1 MSDKYNEHELE
12 ESIIQMFQKKGYERI
27 KSDSKCLTER
37 KLDEY
42 VIEDDIYS
50 ALHKINPQINRSLFD
65 EVVKTIKHLHGLKL
79 IERNKL
85 FHKYL
90 IDGIIVQD
98 NHSNVNPLVRIIDF
112 ENINNN
118 SFKIV
123 SQIKFNE
130 GRATRIP
137 DIIIY
142 INGIPLIIFEL
153 KSIENREDATI
164 ENAYEQ
170 LGGNSENS
178 GYRYDIPT
186 IFNYNAFCVISD
198 GINNRLGTITST
210 FERYSEWKSVDGENV
225 YGIHS
230 VNKLDVMIDGV
241 FEKERLLDIIM
252 NNIFYISKD
261 KEHPI
266 KILSQ
271 YHQYF
276 GIKKAFKSILKNKK
290 PEGTGRAG
298 IVWHTQGSGKSF
310 SMLMLAYRLIK
321 EKSLNNPTIVILTDR
336 NDLDDQLY
344 TTFSCASEYLRTAPV
359 KVESRKDLIDTLSKI
374 KESGIIFTTIQK
386 IDKDNIIP
394 NKRENIIVISDE
406 AHRSH
411 YGLEETVK
419 YSNKNNKFEI
429 KTVFGY
435 EKYIR
440 DAMPN
445 ATFIGFTG
453 TPVQTKD
460 KDTTAIF
467 GDIIDTY
474 DMTQSIEDGSTVK
487 LFYESR
493 LAKVWLD
500 DRKLEEIDQYY
511 SSMYKEGVTE
521 DLINMSKSQMS
532 RMELLI
538 GDEDRLKLLA
548 KDIIEHY
555 ENRKGI
561 LNDKA
566 MIVCMSR
573 KIAFNLYNIMLSLRP
588 EYNEQLKLIVTS
600 SNKDDEKMREGI
612 KDKKYR
618 DYIANDF
625 KNKNGKTKIVIVVDM
640 WLTGFDVPDLDVMYI
655 DKPMKGHNLMQAI
668 ARVNRIYAGKNSGL
682 IVDYIGIFKSIN
694 NALSI
699 YTKRD
704 KETNMKDIR
713 NAAKTLI
720 YDNLS
725 ILNELFYNVDKSKF
739 NSNIE
744 LEKFRAIQEG
754 TDFVLKDEKLTEDF
768 MEVTRIIKNAYVIVL
783 GILDINKKVEI
794 NYYLAIR
801 HFIQKLEYSKSPYS
815 LTKIN
820 ERVSELLA
828 EAIIGDEVKVLT
840 KAEDEEDSNIW
851 DLLKEE
857 KIKELRNSNKPHVF
871 IKILEKLLS
880 RAIKEYKKYNLIKS
894 QEYSEK
900 LRRLL
905 QKYNS
910 RTIYNEEDENL
921 NVEQTIIGLIAFS
934 GEMLE
939 DEENARENNLNGR
952 ERAFYDALTTEKRTL
967 ELMEDETLRL
977 IAVNLEDIVKEY
989 ATVDWSKKRS
999 TRAEMR
1005 VRIKRLL
1012 NKYGYPPEYNEK
1024 AINNVISQAEYMM

>member
-1 MSDKYNEHELE
+1 MSGKYNEHELE
-12 ESIIQMFQKKGYERI
+12 ESIIQLFQNKGYERI
-27 KSDSKCLTER
+27 TNNSQWIIER
-37 KLDEY
+37 KLNEY
-42 VIEDDIYS
+42 IIEDDVYE
-50 ALHKINPQINRSLFD
+50 ALSKINLGVNNSIFD
-65 EVVKTIKHLHGLKL
+65 EVVKMIKNLNGLKL

-123 SQIKFNE
+123 SQVKFNE

-198 GINNRLGTITST
+198 GINNRLGTITSN
-210 FERYSEWKSVDGENV
+210 FERYSEWKSADGENV
-225 YGIHS
+225 YGVNN

-241 FEKERLLDIIM
+241 FEKGRLLDIIS
-252 NNIFYISKD
+252 NNIFYILKD
-261 KEHPI
+261 KEKPI

-344 TTFSCASEYLRTAPV
+344 TTFSCASEYLRTTPV

-573 KIAFNLYNIMLSLRP
+573 KIAFDLYNMMLSLRP

-600 SNKDDEKMREGI
+600 SNRDDEKMREVI

-668 ARVNRIYAGKNSGL
+668 ARVNRIYAGKSSGL

-754 TDFVLKDEKLTEDF
+754 TDFVLKDEKLTKDF
-768 MEVTRIIKNAYVIVL
+768 IEITRIIKNAYVMVL
-783 GILDINKKVEI
+783 GILDTNKKIEI

-801 HFIQKLEYSKSPYS
+801 YFIQKLEYSKSPYS

-900 LRRLL
+900 LRKLL

-939 DEENARENNLNGR
+939 DEENARKNNLNGR

>member
-27 KSDSKCLTER
+27 KSDSKWLTER

-65 EVVKTIKHLHGLKL
+65 EIVKMIKHLHGLKL

-98 NHSNVNPLVRIIDF
+98 NHSNVNPLVKIIDF

-123 SQIKFNE
+123 SQVKFNE

-153 KSIENREDATI
+153 KSIENREDSTI

-252 NNIFYISKD
+252 NNIFYIIKD

-344 TTFSCASEYLRTAPV
+344 TTFSCASEYLRTTPV

-573 KIAFNLYNIMLSLRP
+573 KIAFDLYNIMLSLRP

-600 SNKDDEKMREGI
+600 SNKDDEKMREVI

-754 TDFVLKDEKLTEDF
+754 TDFVLKDEKLTKDF

-783 GILDINKKVEI
+783 GILDTNKKVEI

-840 KAEDEEDSNIW
+840 KVEDEEDSNIW

-939 DEENARENNLNGR
+939 DEENAKENNLNGR

>member
-1 MSDKYNEHELE
+1 M
-12 ESIIQMFQKKGYERI
+12 
-27 KSDSKCLTER
+27 
-37 KLDEY
+37 
-42 VIEDDIYS
+42 
-50 ALHKINPQINRSLFD
+50 
-65 EVVKTIKHLHGLKL
+65 
-79 IERNKL
+79 
-85 FHKYL
+85 
-90 IDGIIVQD
+90 
-98 NHSNVNPLVRIIDF
+98 
-112 ENINNN
+112 
-118 SFKIV
+118 
-123 SQIKFNE
+123 
-130 GRATRIP
+130 
-137 DIIIY
+137 
-142 INGIPLIIFEL
+142 
-153 KSIENREDATI
+153 
-164 ENAYEQ
+164 
-170 LGGNSENS
+170 
-178 GYRYDIPT
+178 
-186 IFNYNAFCVISD
+186 ISD

-252 NNIFYISKD
+252 NNIFYIIKD

-344 TTFSCASEYLRTAPV
+344 TTFSSASEYLRTTPV

-394 NKRENIIVISDE
+394 NERENIIVISDE

-600 SNKDDEKMREGI
+600 SNKDDEKMREVI

-754 TDFVLKDEKLTEDF
+754 TDFVLKDEKLTKDF

-783 GILDINKKVEI
+783 GILDLNKKVEI

-815 LTKIN
+815 LTRIN

-840 KAEDEEDSNIW
+840 KAENEEDSNIW

>member
-27 KSDSKCLTER
+27 ESDSKWLTER

-65 EVVKTIKHLHGLKL
+65 EVVKMIKHLHELKL

-98 NHSNVNPLVRIIDF
+98 NHSNVNPLVKIIDF

-123 SQIKFNE
+123 SQVKFNE

-153 KSIENREDATI
+153 KSIENREDSTI

-298 IVWHTQGSGKSF
+298 IIWHTQGSGKSF
-310 SMLMLAYRLIK
+310 SMLMLTYRLIK

-344 TTFSCASEYLRTAPV
+344 TTFSCASEYLRTTPV
-359 KVESRKDLIDTLSKI
+359 KVGSRKDLIDTLSKI

-600 SNKDDEKMREGI
+600 SNKDDEKMREVI

-625 KNKNGKTKIVIVVDM
+625 KNKKGKTKIVIVVDM

-754 TDFVLKDEKLTEDF
+754 TDFVLKDEKLTKDF

-900 LRRLL
+900 LRKLL

>member
-12 ESIIQMFQKKGYERI
+12 ESIIQMFQEKGYERI
-27 KSDSKCLTER
+27 KSDSKWLTER
-37 KLDEY
+37 KLNEY
-42 VIEDDIYS
+42 LIEDDIYR
-50 ALHKINPQINRSLFD
+50 ALHKINPKINRSLLD
-65 EVVKTIKHLHGLKL
+65 EVVKMIKYLHGLKL

-98 NHSNVNPLVRIIDF
+98 NNSNVNPLVKIIDF

-123 SQIKFNE
+123 SQVKFNE

-153 KSIENREDATI
+153 KSIENREDSTI

-252 NNIFYISKD
+252 NSIFYISKD

-344 TTFSCASEYLRTAPV
+344 TTFSCASEYLRTTPV
-359 KVESRKDLIDTLSKI
+359 KVESKKDLIDTLSKI

-386 IDKDNIIP
+386 IDKDNIIS

-573 KIAFNLYNIMLSLRP
+573 KIAFDLYNIMLSLKP

-600 SNKDDEKMREGI
+600 SNKDDEKMREVI
-612 KDKKYR
+612 KNKKYR

-754 TDFVLKDEKLTEDF
+754 TDFVLKDEKLTTDF

-857 KIKELRNSNKPHVF
+857 KIKELRNSNKPHIF

>member
-12 ESIIQMFQKKGYERI
+12 ESIIQMFQEKGYERI
-27 KSDSKCLTER
+27 KSDSKWLTER

-42 VIEDDIYS
+42 LIEDDIYR

-65 EVVKTIKHLHGLKL
+65 EVVETIKHLHGLKL

-98 NHSNVNPLVRIIDF
+98 NHSNVNPLVKIIDF

-123 SQIKFNE
+123 SQVKFNE

-153 KSIENREDATI
+153 KSIEDREDSTI

-210 FERYSEWKSVDGENV
+210 FERYSEWKSVDGINV

-252 NNIFYISKD
+252 NNIFYIIKD

-344 TTFSCASEYLRTAPV
+344 TTFSSASEYLRTTPV

-394 NKRENIIVISDE
+394 NERENIIVISDE

-548 KDIIEHY
+548 TDIIEHY

-573 KIAFNLYNIMLSLRP
+573 KIAFDLYNIMLSLRP

-600 SNKDDEKMREGI
+600 SNKDDEKMREVI

-668 ARVNRIYAGKNSGL
+668 ARVNRIYVGKNSGL

-754 TDFVLKDEKLTEDF
+754 TDFLLKDEKLTKDF

-840 KAEDEEDSNIW
+840 KAENEEDSNIW

-857 KIKELRNSNKPHVF
+857 KINELRNSNKPHVF

-910 RTIYNEEDENL
+910 RTIYNEEYENL

>member
-12 ESIIQMFQKKGYERI
+12 ESIIQMFQEKGYERI
-27 KSDSKCLTER
+27 KSDSKWLTER

-42 VIEDDIYS
+42 IIEDDIYT
-50 ALHKINPQINRSLFD
+50 ALHKINPKINRNLFD

-98 NHSNVNPLVRIIDF
+98 NNSNVNPLVRVIDF

-123 SQIKFNE
+123 SQVKFNE

-153 KSIENREDATI
+153 KSIENREDSTI

-210 FERYSEWKSVDGENV
+210 FERYSEWKSVDGKNV
-225 YGIHS
+225 YGINS

-252 NNIFYISKD
+252 NNIFYIIKD

-344 TTFSCASEYLRTAPV
+344 TTFSSASEYLRTTPV

-394 NKRENIIVISDE
+394 NERENIIVISDE

-600 SNKDDEKMREGI
+600 SNKDDEKMREVI

-754 TDFVLKDEKLTEDF
+754 TDFVLKDEKLTKDF

-783 GILDINKKVEI
+783 GILDLNKKVEI

-815 LTKIN
+815 LTRIN

-840 KAEDEEDSNIW
+840 KAENEEDSNIW

>member
-27 KSDSKCLTER
+27 ESDSKWLTER

-65 EVVKTIKHLHGLKL
+65 EVVKMIKHLHELKL

-98 NHSNVNPLVRIIDF
+98 NHSNVNPLVKIIDF

-123 SQIKFNE
+123 SQVKFNE

-153 KSIENREDATI
+153 KSIENREDSTI

-298 IVWHTQGSGKSF
+298 IIWHTQGSGKSF
-310 SMLMLAYRLIK
+310 SMLMLTYRLIK

-344 TTFSCASEYLRTAPV
+344 TTFSSASEYLRTTPV

-573 KIAFNLYNIMLSLRP
+573 KIAFDLYNIMLSLRP

-600 SNKDDEKMREGI
+600 SNKDDEKMREVI

-754 TDFVLKDEKLTEDF
+754 TDFVLKDEKLTKDF

-783 GILDINKKVEI
+783 GILDLNKKVEI

-815 LTKIN
+815 LTRIN

-840 KAEDEEDSNIW
+840 KAENEEDSNIW

>member
-1 MSDKYNEHELE
+1 MSGKYNEHELE
-12 ESIIQMFQKKGYERI
+12 ESIIQLFQNKGYERI
-27 KSDSKCLTER
+27 TNNSQWIIER
-37 KLDEY
+37 KLNEY
-42 VIEDDIYS
+42 IIEDDVYE
-50 ALHKINPQINRSLFD
+50 ALSKINLGVNNSIFD
-65 EVVKTIKHLHGLKL
+65 EVVKMIKNLNGLKL

-123 SQIKFNE
+123 SQVKFNE

-198 GINNRLGTITST
+198 GINNRLGTITSN
-210 FERYSEWKSVDGENV
+210 FERYSEWKSADGENV
-225 YGIHS
+225 YGVNN

-241 FEKERLLDIIM
+241 FEKGRLLDIIS
-252 NNIFYISKD
+252 NNIFYILKD
-261 KEHPI
+261 KEKPI

-344 TTFSCASEYLRTAPV
+344 TTFSCASEYLRTTPV

-573 KIAFNLYNIMLSLRP
+573 KIAFDLYNIMLSLRP
-588 EYNEQLKLIVTS
+588 EYNEQLKLIITS
-600 SNKDDEKMREGI
+600 SNKDDEKMREVI
-612 KDKKYR
+612 KYKKYR

-668 ARVNRIYAGKNSGL
+668 ARVNRIYAGKSSGL
-682 IVDYIGIFKSIN
+682 IVDYVGILKSIN

-699 YTKRD
+699 YTKID

-754 TDFVLKDEKLTEDF
+754 TDFVLKDEKLTKDF
-768 MEVTRIIKNAYVIVL
+768 IEITRIIKNAYVMVL
-783 GILDINKKVEI
+783 GILDTNKKIEI

-801 HFIQKLEYSKSPYS
+801 YFIQKLEYSKSPYS

-900 LRRLL
+900 LRKLL

-939 DEENARENNLNGR
+939 DEENARKNNLNGR

-989 ATVDWSKKRS
+989 ATVDWSKKRT

>member
-12 ESIIQMFQKKGYERI
+12 ESIIQMFQEKGYERI
-27 KSDSKCLTER
+27 KSDSKWLTER

-42 VIEDDIYS
+42 LIEDDIYR

-98 NHSNVNPLVRIIDF
+98 NYSNVNPLVRIIDF

-241 FEKERLLDIIM
+241 FEKERLLDIII

-344 TTFSCASEYLRTAPV
+344 TTFSCASEYLRTTPI
-359 KVESRKDLIDTLSKI
+359 KVGSRKDLIDTLSKI

-467 GDIIDTY
+467 GDIIDIY

-500 DRKLEEIDQYY
+500 DKKLEEIDQYY

-573 KIAFNLYNIMLSLRP
+573 KIAFDLYNIMLSLRP

-600 SNKDDEKMREGI
+600 SNKDDEKMREVI

-682 IVDYIGIFKSIN
+682 IVDYIGIFKSIS

-744 LEKFRAIQEG
+744 LEKFRTIQEG
-754 TDFVLKDEKLTEDF
+754 TDFVLKDEKLTKDF

-783 GILDINKKVEI
+783 GILDLNKKVEI

-815 LTKIN
+815 LTRIN

-840 KAEDEEDSNIW
+840 KAENEEDSNIW

>member
-12 ESIIQMFQKKGYERI
+12 ESIIQMFQEKGYERI
-27 KSDSKCLTER
+27 NSDSKWLTER

-42 VIEDDIYS
+42 VIEDDIYK
-50 ALHKINPQINRSLFD
+50 ALHKINPQINRSLLD
-65 EVVKTIKHLHGLKL
+65 EVVKMIKHLHGLKL

-98 NHSNVNPLVRIIDF
+98 NHSNVNPLVKIIDF

-123 SQIKFNE
+123 SQVKFNE

-153 KSIENREDATI
+153 KSIEDREDSTI

-186 IFNYNAFCVISD
+186 IFNYNVFCVISD

-252 NNIFYISKD
+252 NNIFYIIKD

-344 TTFSCASEYLRTAPV
+344 TTFSSASEYLRTTPV

-394 NKRENIIVISDE
+394 NERENIIVISDE

-600 SNKDDEKMREGI
+600 SNKDDEKMREVI

-754 TDFVLKDEKLTEDF
+754 TDFVLKDEKLTKDF

-783 GILDINKKVEI
+783 GILDLNKKVEI

-815 LTKIN
+815 LTRIN

-840 KAEDEEDSNIW
+840 KAENEEDSNIW

>member
-12 ESIIQMFQKKGYERI
+12 ESIIQMFQEKGYERI
-27 KSDSKCLTER
+27 KSDSKWLTER

-42 VIEDDIYS
+42 LIEDDIYM
-50 ALHKINPQINRSLFD
+50 ALHKINPQINRSLLD
-65 EVVKTIKHLHGLKL
+65 EVVKMIKHLHGLKL

-90 IDGIIVQD
+90 IDGLIVQD

-123 SQIKFNE
+123 SQVKFNE

-153 KSIENREDATI
+153 KSIENREDSTI

-230 VNKLDVMIDGV
+230 VNKLDVIIDGV

-252 NNIFYISKD
+252 NNIFYIIKD

-298 IVWHTQGSGKSF
+298 IIWHTQGSGKSF
-310 SMLMLAYRLIK
+310 SMLMLTYRLIK

-344 TTFSCASEYLRTAPV
+344 TTFSSASEYLRITPV

-573 KIAFNLYNIMLSLRP
+573 KIAFDLYNIMLSLRP

-600 SNKDDEKMREGI
+600 SNKDDEKMREVI

-668 ARVNRIYAGKNSGL
+668 ARVNRIYAGKSSGL

-754 TDFVLKDEKLTEDF
+754 TDFVLKDEKLTKDF

-840 KAEDEEDSNIW
+840 KAENEEDSNIW

-1024 AINNVISQAEYMM
+1024 AINDVISQAEYMM

>member
-1 MSDKYNEHELE
+1 MSGKYNEHELE
-12 ESIIQMFQKKGYERI
+12 ESIIQMFQEKGYERI
-27 KSDSKCLTER
+27 KSDSKWLTER

-50 ALHKINPQINRSLFD
+50 ALHKINSQINRSLFD

-98 NHSNVNPLVRIIDF
+98 NHSNVNPLVKIIDF

-123 SQIKFNE
+123 SQVKFNE

-225 YGIHS
+225 YGINS

-241 FEKERLLDIIM
+241 FEKERLLDIIS
-252 NNIFYISKD
+252 NNIFYILKD
-261 KEHPI
+261 KEKPI

-290 PEGTGRAG
+290 PKGTGRAG
-298 IVWHTQGSGKSF
+298 IIWHTQGSGKSF
-310 SMLMLAYRLIK
+310 SMLMLTYRLIK

-344 TTFSCASEYLRTAPV
+344 TTFSCASEYLRTTPV

-573 KIAFNLYNIMLSLRP
+573 KIAFDLYNIMLSLRP

-600 SNKDDEKMREGI
+600 SNKDDEKMREVI

-754 TDFVLKDEKLTEDF
+754 TDFVLKDEKLTKDF

-921 NVEQTIIGLIAFS
+921 NVEQTIMGLIAFS

>member
-12 ESIIQMFQKKGYERI
+12 ESIIQMFQEKGYERI
-27 KSDSKCLTER
+27 KSDSKWLTER

-42 VIEDDIYS
+42 LIEDDIYR

-98 NHSNVNPLVRIIDF
+98 NYSNVNPLVRIIDF

-241 FEKERLLDIIM
+241 FEKERLLDIII

-344 TTFSCASEYLRTAPV
+344 TTFSCASEYLRTTPI
-359 KVESRKDLIDTLSKI
+359 KVGSRKDLIDTLSKI

-548 KDIIEHY
+548 TDIIEHY

-573 KIAFNLYNIMLSLRP
+573 KIAFDLYNIMLSLRP

-600 SNKDDEKMREGI
+600 SNKDDEKMREVI

-668 ARVNRIYAGKNSGL
+668 ARVNRIYVGKNSGL

-754 TDFVLKDEKLTEDF
+754 TDFVLKDEKLTKDF

-840 KAEDEEDSNIW
+840 KAENEEDSNIW

-857 KIKELRNSNKPHVF
+857 KINELRNSNKPHVF

-910 RTIYNEEDENL
+910 RTIYNEEYENL

-1024 AINNVISQAEYMM
+1024 AINNVISQAEYMI

>member
-12 ESIIQMFQKKGYERI
+12 ESIIQMFQEKGYERI
-27 KSDSKCLTER
+27 KSDSKWLTER

-42 VIEDDIYS
+42 VIEDDIYK

-65 EVVKTIKHLHGLKL
+65 EVVKMIKHLHGLKL

-123 SQIKFNE
+123 SQVKFNE

-252 NNIFYISKD
+252 NNIFYIIKD

-276 GIKKAFKSILKNKK
+276 GIKKAFKSILKNKR
-290 PEGTGRAG
+290 PEGIGRAG

-344 TTFSCASEYLRTAPV
+344 TTFSCASEYLRTTPV

-600 SNKDDEKMREGI
+600 SNKDDEKMREVI

-668 ARVNRIYAGKNSGL
+668 ARVNRIYAGKSSGL

-754 TDFVLKDEKLTEDF
+754 TDFVLKDEKLTKDF

-801 HFIQKLEYSKSPYS
+801 HFIQKLEYSKSPYL

-840 KAEDEEDSNIW
+840 KAENEEDSNIW

-1024 AINNVISQAEYMM
+1024 AINNVISQSEYMM

>member
-27 KSDSKCLTER
+27 KSDSKWLTER

-50 ALHKINPQINRSLFD
+50 ALRKINPQINRSLFD
-65 EVVKTIKHLHGLKL
+65 EVVKMIKHLHGLKL

-98 NHSNVNPLVRIIDF
+98 NNSNVNPLVKIIDF

-123 SQIKFNE
+123 SQVKFNE

-153 KSIENREDATI
+153 KSIENREDSTI

-210 FERYSEWKSVDGENV
+210 FERYSEWKSVDGESV
-225 YGIHS
+225 YGIQS

-252 NNIFYISKD
+252 NNIFYIIKD

-344 TTFSCASEYLRTAPV
+344 TTFSCASEYLRTTPV

-429 KTVFGY
+429 KTIFGY

-573 KIAFNLYNIMLSLRP
+573 KIAFDLYNIMLSLRP

-600 SNKDDEKMREGI
+600 SNKDDEKMREVI

-754 TDFVLKDEKLTEDF
+754 TDFVLKDEKLTKDF

-783 GILDINKKVEI
+783 GILDINKKAEI

-857 KIKELRNSNKPHVF
+857 KIKEFRNSNKPHVF

>member
-1 MSDKYNEHELE
+1 MSGKYNEHELE
-12 ESIIQMFQKKGYERI
+12 ESIIQLFQNKGYERI
-27 KSDSKCLTER
+27 TNNSQWIIER
-37 KLDEY
+37 KLNEY
-42 VIEDDIYS
+42 IIEDDVYE
-50 ALHKINPQINRSLFD
+50 ALSKINLGVNNSIFD
-65 EVVKTIKHLHGLKL
+65 EVVKMIKNLNGLKL

-123 SQIKFNE
+123 SQVKFNE

-198 GINNRLGTITST
+198 GINNRLGTITSN
-210 FERYSEWKSVDGENV
+210 FERYSEWKSADGENV
-225 YGIHS
+225 YGVNN

-241 FEKERLLDIIM
+241 FEKGRLLDIIS
-252 NNIFYISKD
+252 NNIFYILKD
-261 KEHPI
+261 KEKPI

-344 TTFSCASEYLRTAPV
+344 TTFSCASEYLRTTPV

-573 KIAFNLYNIMLSLRP
+573 KIAFDLYNIMLSLRP
-588 EYNEQLKLIVTS
+588 EYNEQLKLIITS
-600 SNKDDEKMREGI
+600 SNKDDEKMREVI
-612 KDKKYR
+612 KYKKYR

-668 ARVNRIYAGKNSGL
+668 ARVNRIYAGKSSGL
-682 IVDYIGIFKSIN
+682 IVDYVGILKSIN

-754 TDFVLKDEKLTEDF
+754 TDFVLKDEKLTKDF
-768 MEVTRIIKNAYVIVL
+768 IEITRIIKNAYVMVL
-783 GILDINKKVEI
+783 GILDTNKKIEI

-801 HFIQKLEYSKSPYS
+801 YFIQKLEYSKSPYS

-900 LRRLL
+900 LRKLL

-939 DEENARENNLNGR
+939 DEENARKNNLNGR

-989 ATVDWSKKRS
+989 ATVDWSKKRT

>member
-12 ESIIQMFQKKGYERI
+12 ESIIQMFQEKGYERI
-27 KSDSKCLTER
+27 NSDSKWLTER

-42 VIEDDIYS
+42 VIEDDIYK
-50 ALHKINPQINRSLFD
+50 ALHKINPQINRSLLD
-65 EVVKTIKHLHGLKL
+65 EVVKMIKHLHGLKL

-98 NHSNVNPLVRIIDF
+98 NHSNVNPLVKIIDF

-123 SQIKFNE
+123 SQVKFNE

-153 KSIENREDATI
+153 KSIEDREDSTI

-186 IFNYNAFCVISD
+186 IFNYNVFCVISD

-252 NNIFYISKD
+252 NNIFYIIKD

-344 TTFSCASEYLRTAPV
+344 TTFSSASEYLRTTPV

-394 NKRENIIVISDE
+394 NERENIIVISDE

-600 SNKDDEKMREGI
+600 SNKDDEKMREVI

-754 TDFVLKDEKLTEDF
+754 TDFVLKDEKLTKDF

-783 GILDINKKVEI
+783 GILDLNKKVEI

-815 LTKIN
+815 LTRIN

-840 KAEDEEDSNIW
+840 KAENEEDSNIW

-989 ATVDWSKKRS
+989 ATVDWLKKRS

>member
-12 ESIIQMFQKKGYERI
+12 ESIIQMFQGKGYERI
-27 KSDSKCLTER
+27 KSDSKWLIER

-42 VIEDDIYS
+42 LIEDDIYR
-50 ALHKINPQINRSLFD
+50 ALHKINPKINRSLLD
-65 EVVKTIKHLHGLKL
+65 EVVKMIKHLHGLKL

-98 NHSNVNPLVRIIDF
+98 NNSNVNPLVKIIDF

-123 SQIKFNE
+123 SQVKFNE

-153 KSIENREDATI
+153 KSIENREDSTI

-252 NNIFYISKD
+252 NSIFYISKD

-321 EKSLNNPTIVILTDR
+321 EKSLNNPTIIILTDR

-344 TTFSCASEYLRTAPV
+344 TTFSCASEYLRTTPV
-359 KVESRKDLIDTLSKI
+359 KVESRKDLIDNLSKI

-440 DAMPN
+440 DSMPN

-573 KIAFNLYNIMLSLRP
+573 KIAFDLYNIMLSLRP

-600 SNKDDEKMREGI
+600 SNKDDEKMREVI

-754 TDFVLKDEKLTEDF
+754 TDFVLKDEKLTKDF

-783 GILDINKKVEI
+783 GILDINKKAEI

-857 KIKELRNSNKPHVF
+857 KINELRNSNKPHVF

>member
-12 ESIIQMFQKKGYERI
+12 ESIIQMFQEKGYERI
-27 KSDSKCLTER
+27 KSDSKWLTER

-42 VIEDDIYS
+42 LIEDDIYT
-50 ALHKINPQINRSLFD
+50 ALHKINPKINRNLFD

-98 NHSNVNPLVRIIDF
+98 NNSNVNPLVRVIDF

-123 SQIKFNE
+123 SQVKFNE

-153 KSIENREDATI
+153 KSIENREDSTI

-210 FERYSEWKSVDGENV
+210 FERYSEWKSVDGKNV
-225 YGIHS
+225 YGINS

-241 FEKERLLDIIM
+241 FEKERLLDVIM
-252 NNIFYISKD
+252 NNIFYIIKD

-290 PEGTGRAG
+290 PEGTGKAG

-310 SMLMLAYRLIK
+310 SMLMLVYRLIK
-321 EKSLNNPTIVILTDR
+321 ERSLNNPTIVILTDR

-344 TTFSCASEYLRTAPV
+344 TTFSSASEYLRTTPV

-521 DLINMSKSQMS
+521 DLINISKSQMS

-573 KIAFNLYNIMLSLRP
+573 KIAFDLYNMMLFLRP

-600 SNKDDEKMREGI
+600 SNKDDEKMREVI

-668 ARVNRIYAGKNSGL
+668 ARVNRIYAGKSSGL

-704 KETNMKDIR
+704 KDTNMKDIR

-754 TDFVLKDEKLTEDF
+754 TDFVLKDEKLTKDF
-768 MEVTRIIKNAYVIVL
+768 IEITRIIKNAYVMVL
-783 GILDINKKVEI
+783 GILDTNKKIEI

-801 HFIQKLEYSKSPYS
+801 YFIQKLEYSKSPYS

-900 LRRLL
+900 LRKLL

-939 DEENARENNLNGR
+939 DEENARKNNLNGR

>member
-1 MSDKYNEHELE
+1 
-12 ESIIQMFQKKGYERI
+12 
-27 KSDSKCLTER
+27 
-37 KLDEY
+37 
-42 VIEDDIYS
+42 
-50 ALHKINPQINRSLFD
+50 
-65 EVVKTIKHLHGLKL
+65 
-79 IERNKL
+79 
-85 FHKYL
+85 
-90 IDGIIVQD
+90 
-98 NHSNVNPLVRIIDF
+98 
-112 ENINNN
+112 
-118 SFKIV
+118 
-123 SQIKFNE
+123 
-130 GRATRIP
+130 
-137 DIIIY
+137 
-142 INGIPLIIFEL
+142 
-153 KSIENREDATI
+153 
-164 ENAYEQ
+164 
-170 LGGNSENS
+170 
-178 GYRYDIPT
+178 
-186 IFNYNAFCVISD
+186 
-198 GINNRLGTITST
+198 
-210 FERYSEWKSVDGENV
+210 
-225 YGIHS
+225 
-230 VNKLDVMIDGV
+230 
-241 FEKERLLDIIM
+241 
-252 NNIFYISKD
+252 
-261 KEHPI
+261 
-266 KILSQ
+266 
-271 YHQYF
+271 
-276 GIKKAFKSILKNKK
+276 
-290 PEGTGRAG
+290 
-298 IVWHTQGSGKSF
+298 
-310 SMLMLAYRLIK
+310 
-321 EKSLNNPTIVILTDR
+321 
-336 NDLDDQLY
+336 
-344 TTFSCASEYLRTAPV
+344 
-359 KVESRKDLIDTLSKI
+359 
-374 KESGIIFTTIQK
+374 
-386 IDKDNIIP
+386 
-394 NKRENIIVISDE
+394 
-406 AHRSH
+406 
-411 YGLEETVK
+411 
-419 YSNKNNKFEI
+419 
-429 KTVFGY
+429 
-435 EKYIR
+435 
-440 DAMPN
+440 
-445 ATFIGFTG
+445 
-453 TPVQTKD
+453 
-460 KDTTAIF
+460 
-467 GDIIDTY
+467 
-474 DMTQSIEDGSTVK
+474 
-487 LFYESR
+487 
-493 LAKVWLD
+493 
-500 DRKLEEIDQYY
+500 
-511 SSMYKEGVTE
+511 
-521 DLINMSKSQMS
+521 
-532 RMELLI
+532 
-538 GDEDRLKLLA
+538 
-548 KDIIEHY
+548 
-555 ENRKGI
+555 
-561 LNDKA
+561 
-566 MIVCMSR
+566 
-573 KIAFNLYNIMLSLRP
+573 
-588 EYNEQLKLIVTS
+588 
-600 SNKDDEKMREGI
+600 
-612 KDKKYR
+612 
-618 DYIANDF
+618 
-625 KNKNGKTKIVIVVDM
+625 M

-668 ARVNRIYAGKNSGL
+668 ARVNRIYVGKNSGL

-754 TDFVLKDEKLTEDF
+754 TDFVLKDEKLTKDF

-840 KAEDEEDSNIW
+840 KAENEEDSNIW

-857 KIKELRNSNKPHVF
+857 KINELRNSNKPHVF

-910 RTIYNEEDENL
+910 RTIYNEEYENL

>member
-12 ESIIQMFQKKGYERI
+12 ESIIQMFQEKGYERI
-27 KSDSKCLTER
+27 KSDSKWLTER

-42 VIEDDIYS
+42 LIEDDIYM
-50 ALHKINPQINRSLFD
+50 ALHKINPQINRSLLD
-65 EVVKTIKHLHGLKL
+65 EVVKMIKHLHGLKL

-90 IDGIIVQD
+90 IDGLIVQD

-123 SQIKFNE
+123 SQVKFNE

-153 KSIENREDATI
+153 KSIENREDSTI

-230 VNKLDVMIDGV
+230 VNKLDVIIDGV

-252 NNIFYISKD
+252 NNIFYIIKD

-298 IVWHTQGSGKSF
+298 IIWHTQGSGKSF
-310 SMLMLAYRLIK
+310 SMLMLTYRLIK

-344 TTFSCASEYLRTAPV
+344 TTFSSASEYLRITPV

-573 KIAFNLYNIMLSLRP
+573 KIAFDLYNIMLSLRP

-600 SNKDDEKMREGI
+600 SNKDDEKMREVI

-668 ARVNRIYAGKNSGL
+668 ARVNRIYAGKSSGL

-754 TDFVLKDEKLTEDF
+754 TDFVLKDEKLTKDF

-840 KAEDEEDSNIW
+840 KAENEEDSNIW

-999 TRAEMR
+999 TRVEMR

-1024 AINNVISQAEYMM
+1024 AINDVISQAEYMM

>member
-12 ESIIQMFQKKGYERI
+12 ESIIQMFQEKGYERI
-27 KSDSKCLTER
+27 KSDSKWLTER

-42 VIEDDIYS
+42 VIEDDIYR

-65 EVVKTIKHLHGLKL
+65 EAVKMIKHLHGLKL

-98 NHSNVNPLVRIIDF
+98 NHSNVNPLVKIIDF
-112 ENINNN
+112 GNINNN

-123 SQIKFNE
+123 SQVKFNE

-170 LGGNSENS
+170 LGANSENS

-252 NNIFYISKD
+252 NNIFYIIKD

-344 TTFSCASEYLRTAPV
+344 TTFNCASEYLRTTPV
-359 KVESRKDLIDTLSKI
+359 KVENRKDLIDTLSKI

-500 DRKLEEIDQYY
+500 DRKLDEIDQYY

-573 KIAFNLYNIMLSLRP
+573 KIAFDLYNIMLSLRP

-600 SNKDDEKMREGI
+600 SNKDDEKMREVI

-744 LEKFRAIQEG
+744 LEKFRVIQEG
-754 TDFVLKDEKLTEDF
+754 TDFVLKNEKLTKDF

-840 KAEDEEDSNIW
+840 KAENEEDSNIW